1 MAIAQVRGVPHYYEW
16 ICGGG
21 HDLRKPVMLFVHGW
35 GGSSHYWRSTATAFS
50 EHFDCLIYDLRGFGR
65 SELPVDYS
73 GDYALDDYALD
84 LEALLR
90 QLDINDKII
99 LNAHSMGASIGAIFA
114 EQFPQRLDR
123 AILNCNGIFE
133 YDARAFGT
141 FQKIAGTIVRLR
153 FPWLRQVPGMDRLAI
168 ARFLQ
173 QPIAPTE
180 RGQFLED
187 FLRADNRAAAGTLL
201 ASVNEMMVT
210 RLPQALRNI
219 QCPTLLLAGE
229 KDQIIP
235 AAMAKRAIALNP
247 NFQYIE
253 IPQVG
258 HFPMLENP
266 HLYQAEIQRFL
277 RDKIPG

>member
-16 ICGGG
+16 ICCGGC
-21 HDLRKPVMLFVHGW
+21 DLPKPVMLFVHGW
-35 GGSSHYWRSTATAFS
+35 GGSSHYWRNTATAFS
-50 EHFDCLIYDLRGFGR
+50 EFFHCLIYDLRGFGR

-84 LEALLR
+84 LEVLLR
-90 QLDINDKII
+90 QLDINSPII

-114 EQFPQRLDR
+114 AQFPQRLDR

-153 FPWLRQVPGMDRLAI
+153 FPWLRQVPGLDRLAI

-180 RGQFLED
+180 RRQFLED
-187 FLRADNRAAAGTLL
+187 FLSADNRAAAGTLL

-210 RLPQALRNI
+210 RLPQAFRNI
-219 QCPTLLLAGE
+219 QCPTLFLAGE

-235 AAMAKRAIALNP
+235 AAMAKKAIALNP
-247 NFQYIE
+247 NFRYIE

-266 HLYQAEIQRFL
+266 HLYQAEIQQFL
-277 RDKIPG
+277 RDKFPG

>member
-1 MAIAQVRGVPHYYEW
+1 MAIALVRGVPHYYEW
-16 ICGGG
+16 ICEGGR
-21 HDLRKPVMLFVHGW
+21 DLHKPVMLFVHGW
-35 GGSSHYWRSTATAFS
+35 GGSSHYWRSTATTFS
-50 EHFDCLIYDLRGFGR
+50 EHFNCLIYDLRGFGR

-84 LEALLR
+84 LEELLQ

-173 QPIAPTE
+173 QPISPTE

-266 HLYQAEIQRFL
+266 HLYQAEIQQFL